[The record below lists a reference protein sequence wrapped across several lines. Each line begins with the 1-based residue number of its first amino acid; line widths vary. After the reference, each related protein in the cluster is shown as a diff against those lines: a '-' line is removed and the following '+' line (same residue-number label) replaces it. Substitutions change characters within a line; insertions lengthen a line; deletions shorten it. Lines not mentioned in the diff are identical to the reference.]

1 MRTQRETCTGRR
13 PVATNLPAT
22 RTVLAVVLALGGL
35 AACGNDP
42 AGPATDP
49 AAAEERQQLREE
61 IAALQDRIDALEE
74 QSRPDGG
81 PGDDAPADGDPQ
93 SGEQGTAGG
102 GASGRASADPVGV
115 FTDPE
120 PLVGQDVT
128 VTAEVSG
135 LISVTQVGAA
145 FRLAD
150 GEGNTIGV
158 IMVTPP
164 ADLEVGD
171 VMRVT
176 GPLARVEQDGF
187 EADFGIAADALVDDP
202 EAFFD
207 DVAGE
212 FAIAA
217 RDVEVLQQ
225 PSG

>member
-1 MRTQRETCTGRR
+1 MRTQRGTCTGRR
-13 PVATNLPAT
+13 AAAAGLST
-22 RTVLAVVLALGGL
+22 RAVLTAAVLAGSL
-35 AACGNDP
+35 AACGDEAP
-42 AGPATDP
+42 VPATDP
-49 AAAEERQQLREE
+49 AAAEELQELREDVR
-61 IAALQDRIDALEE
+61 ALRDRIDALEE
-74 QSRPDGG
+74 RSRPDGG
-81 PGDDAPADGDPQ
+81 PGEEAPADGDPQ
-93 SGEQGTAGG
+93 AGEDGTAGDG
-102 GASGRASADPVGV
+102 PSQRPSTDASGV

-120 PLVGQDVT
+120 PLAGQDVT

-135 LISVTQVGAA
+135 LIAVTEVGAA

-150 GEGNTIGV
+150 GQGNTVGV

-176 GPLARVEQDGF
+176 GPLAEIEQDGF
-187 EADFGIAADALVDDP
+187 EADFGIAADVLVEDP

-217 RDVEVLQQ
+217 RDVQVLQQ

>member
-1 MRTQRETCTGRR
+1 MRTLRGTRSGRR
-13 PVATNLPAT
+13 AAAGLPT
-22 RTVLAVVLALGGL
+22 RAVLSAAVVVGSL
-35 AACGNDP
+35 AACGDE
-42 AGPATDP
+42 ASVPATDP
-49 AAAEERQQLREE
+49 AAAEELQELREDVR
-61 IAALQDRIDALEE
+61 ALRDRIDALEE
-74 QSRPDGG
+74 RSRPDGG
-81 PGDDAPADGDPQ
+81 SGEGAPADGDPPP
-93 SGEQGTAGG
+93 GEDGTAGG
-102 GASGRASADPVGV
+102 GTSERPSTDPAGV

-135 LISVTQVGAA
+135 LIAVTQVGAA

-150 GEGNTIGV
+150 GEGNTVGV

-187 EADFGIAADALVDDP
+187 EADFGIAADVLVEDP
-202 EAFFD
+202 QAFFD